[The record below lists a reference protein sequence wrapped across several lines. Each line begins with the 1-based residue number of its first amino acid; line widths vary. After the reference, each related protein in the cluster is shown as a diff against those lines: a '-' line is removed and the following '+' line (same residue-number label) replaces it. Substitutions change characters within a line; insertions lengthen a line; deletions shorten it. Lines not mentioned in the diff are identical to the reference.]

1 MTTKGG
7 RVHLI
12 VLIHGLYGNPNNLAV
27 VKEELERADRRNRG
41 DEDEDEVE
49 DLLELSPTTTTIENG
64 LELKILICK
73 SFTGSH
79 TWDGIDVNAHK
90 AAGELDA
97 EIERI
102 QQEGKVVEVFSVV
115 RLISVRYDVLM
126 SRWDILL
133 VDVRSQIRLD

>member
-49 DLLELSPTTTTIENG
+49 DLLDPSPTTTTRENS

-102 QQEGKVVEVFSVV
+102 EREGNVVEVFSIV
-115 RLISVRYDVLM
+115 RPE
-126 SRWDILL
+126 L
-133 VDVRSQIRLD
+133 VMIY

>member
-49 DLLELSPTTTTIENG
+49 DLLDLSPTTTTIENG

-90 AAGELDA
+90 AAGEVDS

>member
-27 VKEELERADRRNRG
+27 VKEELERADRRNRE

-49 DLLELSPTTTTIENG
+49 DLLDLSPTTTTIENG

-133 VDVRSQIRLD
+133 VDVRLPPRLS

>member
-49 DLLELSPTTTTIENG
+49 DLLDLSPTTTTIENG

-102 QQEGKVVEVFSVV
+102 EREGKVVEVFSVV

>member
-12 VLIHGLYGNPNNLAV
+12 VLFHGLYGNPDNLAV
-27 VKEELERADRRNRG
+27 VKEELERADRRNRE

-49 DLLELSPTTTTIENG
+49 DLLDLSPTTTTIENG

-97 EIERI
+97 EIERM
-102 QQEGKVVEVFSVV
+102 QQEGKVVEVFSIV
-115 RLISVRYDVLM
+115 RPE
-126 SRWDILL
+126 L
-133 VDVRSQIRLD
+133 VMIY

>member
-12 VLIHGLYGNPNNLAV
+12 VLFHGLYGNPDNLAV

-49 DLLELSPTTTTIENG
+49 DLLDLSPTTTTIENG

-90 AAGELDA
+90 AAGEVDG

-133 VDVRSQIRLD
+133 VDVRFQIRLD

>member
-102 QQEGKVVEVFSVV
+102 QQGGKVVEVFSIV
-115 RLISVRYDVLM
+115 RPE
-126 SRWDILL
+126 L
-133 VDVRSQIRLD
+133 VMIY